1 MTIRRRDRGLSGD
14 DMGCDGSCVSTDDL
28 LDRLRALPGAA
39 PLFEALADVPGVWVV
54 GGAVRDTLLG
64 REPRDLDLVVE
75 GDAAAAARRLGEDAV
90 VHDRFGTATAVGEV
104 NLAASRRERY
114 ERPGAL
120 PEVELGVP
128 LREDL
133 ARRDF
138 SVNAI
143 AVRLA
148 DGAVE
153 AVPGALEDLAAHR
166 LRALHAGSF
175 LDDPT
180 RLLRLVR
187 YGTRLRF
194 QIEEETR
201 GWAFAAVAEGALA
214 TVTGPRLGAEL
225 RLLLDEPQPAAMC
238 GLEALRL
245 GPRLLPAF
253 RLDPDLVERA
263 RRLTPGDARAD
274 LVALAACCLD
284 AGAAELAERLDRF
297 EFTAREREI
306 AVAAATRARSLAP
319 VMGGMDS
326 ASALWALLRR
336 EAAETV
342 ALAGAVGAPDAARR
356 FFGEIRGTRLGIDGD
371 DLVAAGLS
379 GPAIGRALDAAMGAV
394 LDGEA
399 ADREAQLD
407 VALRAGR
414 TSTAH

>member
-14 DMGCDGSCVSTDDL
+14 DMGCDGSRVRTDDL

-39 PLFEALADVPGVWVV
+39 PLFDALAGVPGVWVV
-54 GGAVRDTLLG
+54 GGAVRDALLD

-90 VHDRFGTATAVGEV
+90 VHDRFGTATAAGAV
-104 NLAASRRERY
+104 NIAAARRERY

-120 PEVELGVP
+120 PDVELGVP

-153 AVPGALEDLAAHR
+153 SVPGSLEDLAEHR
-166 LRALHAGSF
+166 LRALHKRSF

-187 YGTRLRF
+187 YGARLRF
-194 QIEEETR
+194 QIEEQTR
-201 GWAFAAVAEGALA
+201 IWAFDAVEGRA
-214 TVTGPRLGAEL
+214 VDSVSGPRLGAEL
-225 RLLLDEPQPAAMC
+225 RLALAEPQPAAVC
-238 GLEALRL
+238 GLEGLRL
-245 GPRLLPAF
+245 GPQLLPGF
-253 RLDPDLVERA
+253 WVDPDLVERA
-263 RRLTPGDARAD
+263 RRLTPEDARAD

-284 AGAAELAERLDRF
+284 TGASELAAHLDRL

-306 AVAAATRARSLAP
+306 AVAAAGRARSLAP
-319 VMGGMDS
+319 VMGGMDRP
-326 ASALWALLRR
+326 SALWALLRR
-336 EAAETV
+336 EAPETV
-342 ALAGAVGAPDAARR
+342 ALAGALGAPEAADRWLSELRR
-356 FFGEIRGTRLGIDGD
+356 ARLAIDGD

-379 GPAIGRALDAAMGAV
+379 GPAVGRALEAAMAAA

-399 ADREAQLD
+399 GDREAQLA
-407 VALRAGR
+407 VALGA
-414 TSTAH
+414 A